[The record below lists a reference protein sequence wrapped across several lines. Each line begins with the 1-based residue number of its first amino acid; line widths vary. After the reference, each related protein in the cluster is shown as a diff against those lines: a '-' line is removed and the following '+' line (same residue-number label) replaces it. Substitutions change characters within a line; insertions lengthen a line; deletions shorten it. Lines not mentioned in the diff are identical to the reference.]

1 MTTAAIIKPETIAE
15 RIAWAKANLFNSK
28 GNTVLT
34 LFSVGAAGVL
44 LFLTVRYVLF
54 QANWGLVTLNRR
66 LFFVGSYPADEMVR
80 IWIAV
85 FLVFGLISIT
95 YGLWGGR
102 LRPYLLVIG
111 VVAAIVL
118 TLGLGTE
125 VSVEE
130 RQFSEVIESAGQST
144 TVSGI
149 NKVLVVD
156 RGWAPSW
163 LYAISLGLAVPFGS
177 TWVLLACVFAMLAG
191 GAWVGKYLARWR
203 GNPIVLQGV
212 GALWVLLIPMI
223 VLLQIGV
230 SSSHWESAFLD
241 LLVFAV
247 GGFFSFFIGMALAL
261 GRISPYWAIRISSV
275 GYIEVV
281 RAAPLLVWLLFA
293 TFLKDELGP
302 VGEAFSSIDLVYR
315 VMFVFAFF
323 GGAYIA
329 EVVRGGLQSVPRGQR
344 EAAQSLGLSAVHMYA
359 LIILPQAIRAVIPAI
374 IGRFI
379 ALWKDT
385 ALLAAISLVNT
396 LEKSKKILSGQ
407 TDIAEGAFFEIY
419 IVVGLVYWVVSYL
432 LSKLG
437 SEAESRLGISDRR

>member
-1 MTTAAIIKPETIAE
+1 MARAA
-15 RIAWAKANLFNSK
+15 
-28 GNTVLT
+28 
-34 LFSVGAAGVL
+34 VL
-44 LFLTVRYVLF
+44 LFLIVRYVLF

-85 FLVFGLISIT
+85 FLVVGLISIT
-95 YGLWGGR
+95 YGVWAGR
-102 LRPYLLVIG
+102 LRPYLLVIA
-111 VVAAIVL
+111 VMAAIVL

-125 VSVEE
+125 VRVEE
-130 RQFSEVIESAGQST
+130 RQFSDVIESAGQST

-177 TWVLLACVFAMLAG
+177 TWVLMACVFATLAS

-203 GNPIVLQGV
+203 GNPILLQGL
-212 GALWVLLIPMI
+212 GALWVLLIPTI
-223 VLLQIGV
+223 VLLQLGV

-261 GRISPYWAIRISSV
+261 GRISPYWAIRVSSV

-293 TFLKDELGP
+293 TFLQDELGP

-329 EVVRGGLQSVPRGQR
+329 EVIRGGLQSVPRGQR
-344 EAAQSLGLSAVHMYA
+344 EASQSLGLSSVHMYA
-359 LIILPQAIRAVIPAI
+359 LIVLPQAIRAVIPAL

-396 LEKSKKILSGQ
+396 LEKSKKILGGQ

-419 IVVGLVYWVVSYL
+419 IVVGLIYWVVSYL

-437 SEAESRLGISDRR
+437 SAAESRLGVGERR